1 MDIILC
7 GLNGGKTAEEIAR
20 EAGLT
25 AEQVERVFRD
35 IRTKRSTTRPL
46 HLGPVLVEAV
56 PEITK

>member
-1 MDIILC
+1 M
-7 GLNGGKTAEEIAR
+7 NGGKAAEEVAK

-35 IRTKRSTTRPL
+35 IRTKRNTTRPL

>member
-1 MDIILC
+1 MRTEQ
-7 GLNGGKTAEEIAR
+7 GKTAEEVSK

-46 HLGPVLVEAV
+46 HLGPVLVEPV